1 MTLDQDLR
9 RLAAIPTFAMLSTE
23 ALRLIAFSAESRVFR
38 AGDVLFR
45 RGDLADGGFVL
56 LHGSVALE
64 GPDPEEATMVGP
76 GVLIGER
83 ALIAEGRRASTA
95 TAREPSTALKITRRL
110 FYRVLTEF
118 PGTAERLRAAI
129 ASDLAGRLQREG

>member
-9 RLAAIPTFAMLSTE
+9 RLAAIPTFSMFSTE

-45 RGDLADGGFVL
+45 RGDLADGGFVVL
-56 LHGSVALE
+56 FGSIALE
-64 GPDPEEATMVGP
+64 CAEDAEATLVGP
-76 GVLIGER
+76 GALIGER
-83 ALIAEGRRASTA
+83 ALIAEGRRATTA

-110 FYRVLTEF
+110 FYRVLPEF
-118 PGTAERLRAAI
+118 PGTAEALRTTLAAEIAQRLRAVP
-129 ASDLAGRLQREG
+129 